1 MYYPKE
7 VSNIRLLHL
16 IICLNSCLRSMNGK
30 WSNFGC
36 QLVSTNTTHTTC
48 SCEHL
53 TNFAILMSVTNNK
66 VTVVGLFSCVHIK
79 QYICVN
85 FNALLSCVNFHAL
98 LSLFLLEGVIFMCTN
113 GTFSSQSSATFSY
126 ILYIYTLQPHYNT
139 LFYRAHLLI
148 TPYRH
153 GSHCLYFLC
162 IRPSL

>member
-7 VSNIRLLHL
+7 VSNNRLFHL

-79 QYICVN
+79 PYICVN
-85 FNALLSCVNFHAL
+85 FNALLS
-98 LSLFLLEGVIFMCTN
+98 LFSLEGVIFMCTN
-113 GTFSSQSSATFSY
+113 CTFLSHSSATFSY
-126 ILYIYTLQPHYNT
+126 ILYTYSL
-139 LFYRAHLLI
+139 LFYENYIH
-148 TPYRH
+148 Y
-153 GSHCLYFLC
+153 S
-162 IRPSL
+162 